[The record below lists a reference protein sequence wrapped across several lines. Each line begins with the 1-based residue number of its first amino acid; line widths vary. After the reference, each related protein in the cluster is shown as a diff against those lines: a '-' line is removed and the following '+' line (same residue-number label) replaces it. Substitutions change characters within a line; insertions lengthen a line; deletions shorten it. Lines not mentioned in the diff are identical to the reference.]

1 MNSVKR
7 TGNARVA
14 ACFSRYW
21 GVIAVVLAWQLW
33 VSLGELNAVV
43 LPSPTAVA
51 TDIVTNPGL
60 YLGNGA
66 ETLFVAVVGL
76 AAGFAAG
83 ILLAIAAWASRILN
97 GLLTPLGLVFS
108 SIPVVALIPI
118 IARLLGYDIRT
129 VIAVVAISA
138 FFPTFVF
145 AGSGLQALPAGSAD
159 LFRVIGARP
168 WQKFLRLVLPSAV
181 PNIMVAIR
189 LIAPEA
195 VLAAILAELL
205 MGKSGLGF
213 LFREATSRFA
223 MERAFGTSIVATV
236 ISVACFGLALAA
248 ERAVARRWK

>member
-1 MNSVKR
+1 MNITGGR
-7 TGNARVA
+7 TR
-14 ACFSRYW
+14 FSSFFTRYW
-21 GVIAVVLAWQLW
+21 GMLAIVIAWQLW
-33 VSLGELNAVV
+33 VSIGELNAVI
-43 LPSPTAVA
+43 LPGPAAVA
-51 TDIVTNPGL
+51 ADMLGNPGL

-66 ETLFVAVVGL
+66 ETLLVAIAGL
-76 AAGFAAG
+76 LVGFATG
-83 ILLAIAAWASRILN
+83 IVLAVAAWASRILN

-145 AGSGLQALPAGSAD
+145 TGSGLQAVPPGSAD
-159 LFRVIGARP
+159 LFKVIGASR
-168 WQKFLRLVLPSAV
+168 WQYFRRLVLPSAV
-181 PNIMVAIR
+181 PNIMIAIR
-189 LIAPEA
+189 LTAPEA

-205 MGKSGLGF
+205 MGTSGLGF
-213 LFREATSRFA
+213 LFRESSSRFA

-236 ISVACFGLALAA
+236 ISVTCFGLALAA